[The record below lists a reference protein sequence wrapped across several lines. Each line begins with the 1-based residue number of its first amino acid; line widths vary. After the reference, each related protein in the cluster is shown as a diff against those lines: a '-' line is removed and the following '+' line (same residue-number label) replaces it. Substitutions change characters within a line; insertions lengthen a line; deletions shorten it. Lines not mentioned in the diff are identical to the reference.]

1 MEVWMPFESP
11 RAKTDPTSFTSSI
24 VTEKSWSAVG
34 EVAMTKCTSACST
47 CIGWSRVELFG
58 LRMSFILLSVTAT
71 SLCVEKS
78 SLQREHRDS
87 SQAFL
92 QRIVRSSQAI
102 TEVRVGECLDER
114 GRRADEQNR
123 ILWNVEFTSKPDLR
137 AGGHFVVVKE
147 KEKPKFHYDEFG
159 IFFEKEVLSP
169 SVEVGLDMLPTAQR
183 VNGKKVS
190 GRLWASY
197 RGLEVKSH
205 IGIPQWKE
213 YGVFGESFSA
223 SDWWGG
229 EKRRAGLT
237 LEELTRLKPC
247 QVLTRSVLPKKR
259 DTSQNFFSLPV
270 DMAADGDVEE
280 FCNINCQSIKRVW
293 SSYQGPQRETWLL
306 WCRLGTEKDTVTIRQ
321 CVVEET
327 LGDDGTFWT
336 WKRKSPVESVTREI
350 GARHTVSNLSFTI
363 SDLVDPQQNPRTA
376 WIHIANPEMA
386 INEAAK

>member
-1 MEVWMPFESP
+1 MMTHNS
-11 RAKTDPTSFTSSI
+11 KHSSSSALRHLRLLANIVGVALLSAI
-24 VTEKSWSAVG
+24 VTSLSG
-34 EVAMTKCTSACST
+34 EETT
-47 CIGWSRVELFG
+47 VERG
-58 LRMSFILLSVTAT
+58 TP
-71 SLCVEKS
+71 S
-78 SLQREHRDS
+78 SDG
-87 SQAFL
+87 AFL

-102 TEVRVGECLDER
+102 TDVRVGECLDER
-114 GRRADEQNR
+114 GRRADERNR
-123 ILWNVEFTSKPDLR
+123 IVWNDEFMSKPDLR
-137 AGGHFVVVKE
+137 AGGHFVVIKE
-147 KEKPKFHYDEFG
+147 KEKVKFHYDEFG
-159 IFFEKEVLSP
+159 IVFEKTVLSP
-169 SVEVGLDMLPTAQR
+169 SVEVGLDMLPAARQ

-197 RGLEVKSH
+197 RGLEVTAH

-213 YGVFGESFSA
+213 YGLFGESFSA

-229 EKRRAGLT
+229 KKRRAGLT

-247 QVLTRSVLPKKR
+247 QALTRSVIAKKR

-293 SSYQGPQRETWLL
+293 SSYQGLRGETWLL
-306 WCRLGTEKDTVTIRQ
+306 WCRLGAEKNTVTIRQ
-321 CVVEET
+321 CVVEDT

-363 SDLVDPQQNPRTA
+363 ADMVVPEQQPRTA

-386 INEAAK
+386 MSKAAR